1 MANIGHRPTIGDRG
15 EDQPIIE
22 VNLFD
27 FDGDLYGQHIHV
39 RFIDRIR
46 DEVKFD
52 SLDELKAQLEQDRDN
67 AYKLLENINL

>member
-1 MANIGHRPTIGDRG
+1 ML
-15 EDQPIIE
+15 IE

-27 FDGDLYGQHIHV
+27 FDGNLYGQQIRV

-52 SLDELKAQLEQDRDN
+52 GLQALKAQLEQDREKVKEILKEI
-67 AYKLLENINL
+67 AVK

>member
-27 FDGDLYGQHIHV
+27 FDGDLYGKQIRV

-52 SLDELKAQLEQDRDN
+52 SLDELKAQLEQDREK
-67 AYKLLENINL
+67 AKQILA